1 MQISLYRQKYQLCRK
16 QRVCRNKERVMKE
29 YLTKVKKIWQLELRS
44 FNKVITSNTFTMP
57 VLTTTVGI
65 IDWTIKEIK

>member
-1 MQISLYRQKYQLCRK
+1 
-16 QRVCRNKERVMKE
+16 MKE
-29 YLTKVKKIWQLELRS
+29 YLTKVKKIWELELRS

-65 IDWTIKEIK
+65 IDWAIKEIK

>member
-1 MQISLYRQKYQLCRK
+1 
-16 QRVCRNKERVMKE
+16 MKE

-57 VLTTTVGI
+57 VLKTTVGI
-65 IDWTIKEIK
+65 IDCTIEEIK